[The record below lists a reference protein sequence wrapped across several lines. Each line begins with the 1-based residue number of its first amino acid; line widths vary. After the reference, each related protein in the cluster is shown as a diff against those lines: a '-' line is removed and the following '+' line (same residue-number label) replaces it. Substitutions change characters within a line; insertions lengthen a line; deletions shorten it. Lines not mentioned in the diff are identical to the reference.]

1 MGGRRTT
8 LITIGIVAFGTWIG
22 NIVRKILSRDDDFD
36 GLKDIVAYSSQKIA
50 GMCSNYQIF
59 CQSFF
64 FCYFGVA
71 HWLRVVRL
79 ERIFFS
85 SPSFA
90 RLLDSIF
97 AISSCML

>member
-71 HWLRVVRL
+71 HWLCVVRL
-79 ERIFFS
+79 ERKFFFYS
-85 SPSFA
+85 FPSFA
-90 RLLDSIF
+90 LDSIF
-97 AISSCML
+97 AISRCML